1 MGQERIRKQNNAGFS
16 LLEVVLAMAILAIIS
31 LPLLQY
37 FSSSAK
43 YNAMMKNKQKATI
56 MAQELTENLKS
67 QKGPL
72 IQTITGP
79 AVQYGVPYLENR
91 GYRNT
96 TSYLSVNKG
105 TITYNNLADSTREY
119 DVEVKVSTAENISN
133 TSGAAINL
141 QNVNDAKRD
150 LVYGLDYEANNLTDV
165 VAQEQ
170 DQRDEAIIYFS
181 AISDQYI
188 AENEGLSP
196 VPKTDIQKDMTQT
209 FHIDI
214 SGTTGNYN
222 VRVWVEF
229 KCLGLRGTDALG
241 NPTEDTYLA
250 PDIVNVA
257 RTDVKNIYLIY
268 DKISNKDSHGI
279 DKPKDEVSITN
290 TAGVQPNLIL
300 YCQEQYDTNPDVL
313 TQPSSNYGVNIS
325 GILSNQAIYTNI
337 RSYSIGRNYGFITV
351 NGGASLPQAETLS
364 DADLS
369 SKAKNQYTQPVKE
382 TGTAY
387 TSNRPVKAT
396 YVEVT
401 IYKKNHNDATDQAYV
416 SMTTTKGE

>member
-268 DKISNKDSHGI
+268 DKISNKDSKNNSKH
-279 DKPKDEVSITN
+279 DDLNITIPMGL
-290 TAGVQPNLIL
+290 TTPPNLIL
-300 YCQEQYDTNPDVL
+300 YCQDQYDANADAL
-313 TQPSSNYGVNIS
+313 TQPYLYYRLYVS
-325 GILSNQAIYTNI
+325 GLATNQKIYTNI
-337 RSYSIGRNYGFITV
+337 RDYGGGRNYGAVTDNIGVATF
-351 NGGASLPQAETLS
+351 S
-364 DADLS
+364 
-369 SKAKNQYTQPVKE
+369 TQPIKE

>member
-67 QKGPL
+67 EKGPL

-79 AVQYGVPYLENR
+79 AVQYGVPYLENE
-91 GYRNT
+91 GYKPDA
-96 TSYLSVNKG
+96 YLTGNKG

-119 DVEVKVSTAENISN
+119 DVEVKVSTV
-133 TSGAAINL
+133 SGAAINVEA
-141 QNVNDAKRD
+141 VNDAKRD

-196 VPKTDIQKDMTQT
+196 VPKTEIQKDMTQT

-229 KCLGLRGTDALG
+229 KCLGLRGTEADG
-241 NPTEDTYLA
+241 TPTEDIYPEPGTYPA
-250 PDIVNVA
+250 SDIVNVA

-268 DKISNKDSHGI
+268 DKISNKDSNGI

-300 YCQEQYDTNPDVL
+300 YCQEQYDTNPDAL
-313 TQPSSNYGVNIS
+313 TQPSSNYGVNIL
-325 GILSNQAIYTNI
+325 GILSDQAIYTNI

-364 DADLS
+364 DVDLN